1 MGSTLFTRP
10 KSLEALTRVYDS
22 YHNLGGNDVAT
33 ELFHRTISLPTDP
46 EKEDA

>member
-1 MGSTLFTRP
+1 MKRIIIQFDTLQV
-10 KSLEALTRVYDS
+10 KLTRVYDS

>member
-1 MGSTLFTRP
+1 MNIPFKGERV
-10 KSLEALTRVYDS
+10 KLTSGYDS

-33 ELFHRTISLPTDP
+33 ELFHRTIDLPTDP

>member
-1 MGSTLFTRP
+1 MNIPFKGERV
-10 KSLEALTRVYDS
+10 KLTSVYDS